1 MGLVARKPV
10 FWVSEKA
17 RLNPVC
23 LATGTSYTIETL
35 HVEGL
40 DMNNNGADAQA
51 GLRLMAM
58 LFTCKQSG
66 LLTLRPKQ

>member
-10 FWVSEKA
+10 FEVSPSQA
-17 RLNPVC
+17 NTRL
-23 LATGTSYTIETL
+23 LATGTSFTIETL

-58 LFTCKQSG
+58 LFACKQSG
-66 LLTLRPKQ
+66 LLTLRPK